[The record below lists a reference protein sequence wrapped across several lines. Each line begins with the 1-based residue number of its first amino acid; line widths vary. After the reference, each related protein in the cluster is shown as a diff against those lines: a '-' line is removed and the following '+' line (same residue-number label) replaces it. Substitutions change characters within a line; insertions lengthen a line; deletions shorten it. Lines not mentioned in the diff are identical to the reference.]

1 MLVTQMFKQKK
12 AHRIITIRPET
23 TVLEAARIL
32 KEEHIG
38 ALMIMGDDG
47 TLVGIMSERDIVRA
61 IPEYGADL
69 FSLSVEQLM
78 TRSVVTCGPDAR
90 VHQIMEKMT
99 AGHFRHMPVLEDGN
113 LIGMISIGD
122 VVKTRLD
129 ELETE
134 SAHMRNFIAGV
145 E

>member
-1 MLVTQMFKQKK
+1 MFKKK
-12 AHRIITIRPET
+12 KSHRIITIRPDT
-23 TVLEAARIL
+23 SIPEAARIL

-61 IPEYGADL
+61 IPEHGADL

-134 SAHMRNFIAGV
+134 GAHMRNFIAGV

>member
-12 AHRIITIRPET
+12 AHRIITIRLET
-23 TVLEAARIL
+23 TVQEAAEIL
-32 KEEHIG
+32 QQEHIG
-38 ALMIMGDDG
+38 ALMIMRDG
-47 TLVGIMSERDIVRA
+47 ALIGIMSERDIVRA
-61 IPEYGADL
+61 IPKYGADFL
-69 FSLSVEQLM
+69 SLTVEQLM

-90 VHQIMEKMT
+90 VHQIMKKMT
-99 AGHFRHMPVLEDGN
+99 EGHFRHMPVLEDGK

-134 SAHMRNFIAGV
+134 GAHMRNFIAGV

>member
-23 TVLEAARIL
+23 TVPEAARIL

-61 IPEYGADL
+61 IPEHGADL
-69 FSLSVEQLM
+69 FSLRVEQLM

-134 SAHMRNFIAGV
+134 GAHMRNFIAGV

>member
-1 MLVTQMFKQKK
+1 MLVTQMFKQNK

-23 TVLEAARIL
+23 SVPEAARIL

-38 ALMIMGDDG
+38 ALMITGDNG
-47 TLVGIMSERDIVRA
+47 ALVGIMSERDIVRA
-61 IPEYGADL
+61 IPEYGAGFL
-69 FSLSVEQLM
+69 SLSVEQLM

-90 VHQIMEKMT
+90 VHQIMGKMT
-99 AGHFRHMPVLEDGN
+99 AGHFRHMPVLDDGE

-134 SAHMRNFIAGV
+134 GVHMRNFIAGV